1 MNQQT
6 EQEKKEQEDERRER
20 EEKEWKRRRKQ
31 YYRTLNDTEYRW
43 YVMQNANPK
52 LVDFQLK
59 RENALR
65 RQAGGAR
72 FFQLEYFIPFCFLP
86 HTSEKE
92 NEKQVKAVEEANSL
106 REDFHDFVFIY
117 TTRRGIAKLLDR
129 EWNRSMRSRLYHY
142 RDLHRKAVT
151 ISDEEM
157 NKLISAFSERRIR
170 FSIGIPVVNIGPDVE
185 VQIIKDGKFKG
196 QTARVIKVRPTTNG
210 IFLLELGVKM
220 FNGRKELKL
229 HDMTTDDVQ
238 SKESAKELVGSRF
251 IRETEASLVG
261 IISRRVNHKETD
273 DSQKEDVVTLN
284 HLFLYSYL
292 SVGDAA
298 LNARFLSLMLICA
311 TLRYDKESA
320 KALSRQA
327 EEILQKE
334 SIPQEHN
341 GLTPD
346 ILAYLNFSLYIA
358 TRDARYRTA
367 GKQCVQQHPDECVSE
382 SLHRLMAL
390 AGRMHSKRDRT
401 RQS

>member
-1 MNQQT
+1 MT
-6 EQEKKEQEDERRER
+6 EEEQEDERRER
-20 EEKEWKRRRKQ
+20 EEKEWKKRRKQ

-65 RQAGGAR
+65 QQAKGGKPL
-72 FFQLEYFIPFCFLP
+72 QLKYFIPFCFLP

-106 REDFHDFVFIY
+106 RDDLHDFVFIHA
-117 TTRRGIAKLLDR
+117 TQRGIAKLLDR
-129 EWNRSMRSRLYHY
+129 EWNRSMRCRLYHY
-142 RDLHRKAVT
+142 RDLQRKTVT
-151 ISDEEM
+151 ISDEDM

-185 VQIIKDGKFKG
+185 VQVIKDGKFKG

-238 SKESAKELVGSRF
+238 SKESAKELVGSRLV
-251 IRETEASLVG
+251 RETEASLLG
-261 IISRRVNHKETD
+261 IISRRVNHKETA
-273 DSQKEDVVTLN
+273 DSQKEDAVTLN

-292 SVGDAA
+292 TVGDFS

-311 TLRYDKESA
+311 TLRYDKDST
-320 KALSRQA
+320 KV
-327 EEILQKE
+327 ILQQVE
-334 SIPQEHN
+334 GIMQEHKD
-341 GLTPD
+341 LTPD

-367 GKQCVQQHPDECVSE
+367 GKQCVQQHPSECASE

-390 AGRMHSKRDRT
+390 VGRMHSKRDRT
-401 RQS
+401 KQS